1 MRIKID
7 IDKVL
12 LNEAFTCSKAS
23 TVEEL
28 IHEALEVFIWIRR
41 RKDLTELAG
50 RIQFRKDY
58 DHKAL
63 RTLMGMIQFLMHR
76 SFETYSAYHFNRD
89 YFCFSR
95 SLAWACPLELPT
107 VHVVVMG
114 HDLTIEL
121 ATTPEA
127 RTCGLSL
134 RDSLPANR
142 GMLFVYAEPEIL
154 TFWMKN
160 TRMPLSIAFIDA
172 DGRVVS
178 IQKMNPFP
186 TTTVYASP
194 VPALYALE
202 VNQGWFEENEV
213 NVGDVVEFVLPIT
226 LDIR

>member
-1 MRIKID
+1 MDHLKQYCLAALIGA
-7 IDKVL
+7 VL
-12 LNEAFTCSKAS
+12 ILPAN
-23 TVEEL
+23 
-28 IHEALEVFIWIRR
+28 
-41 RKDLTELAG
+41 
-50 RIQFRKDY
+50 
-58 DHKAL
+58 
-63 RTLMGMIQFLMHR
+63 TLL
-76 SFETYSAYHFNRD
+76 
-89 YFCFSR
+89 
-95 SLAWACPLELPT
+95 ACPLELPT

-114 HDLTIEL
+114 HGLTIEL

-172 DGRVVS
+172 AGRVVS

-186 TTTVYASP
+186 TTTIYASP

-202 VNQGWFEENEV
+202 VNQGWFEENSV
-213 NVGDVVEFVLPIT
+213 GVGDVVEFNLPIT
-226 LDIR
+226 LNIQ